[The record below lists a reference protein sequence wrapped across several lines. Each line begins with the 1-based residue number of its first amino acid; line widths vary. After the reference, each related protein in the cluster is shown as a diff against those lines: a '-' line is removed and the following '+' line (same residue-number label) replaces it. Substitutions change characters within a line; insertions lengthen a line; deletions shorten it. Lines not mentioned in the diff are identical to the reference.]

1 MAQPCLPGGR
11 TLEIGSGGRAK
22 VQRYVLSMYQYSRAT
37 LNKCYNTLYGNNPPS
52 AWRKVDVVRGIQKMK
67 RGIDRAKAMKP

>member
-1 MAQPCLPGGR
+1 MDLDKE
-11 TLEIGSGGRAK
+11 EIMRSFDGIPEDLAEK
-22 VQRYVLSMYQYSRAT
+22 YSRAT

-67 RGIDRAKAMKP
+67 QGIDRAKAMKP